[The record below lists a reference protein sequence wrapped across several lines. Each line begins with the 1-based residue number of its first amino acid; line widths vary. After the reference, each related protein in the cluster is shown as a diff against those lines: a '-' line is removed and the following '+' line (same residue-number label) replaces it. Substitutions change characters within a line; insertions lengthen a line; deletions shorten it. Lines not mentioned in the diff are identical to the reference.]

1 MLEKL
6 QDISE
11 KITKHLMFYIMA
23 VLIIAVFLQVFAR
36 VFVLVPMVWTEEL
49 ARYAFVWMVF
59 LGASIGVKKHTHFS
73 LTFIIDKFPAFLKKF
88 INIFITSLIFIAII
102 VMLIQ
107 GTRYTLFTGLK
118 SSAPHLGISMAFV
131 FSAIP
136 VSALLMLLYLVVDIK
151 KLILAKDSEEN
162 D

>member
-11 KITKHLMFYIMA
+11 QITKYLMFFIM
-23 VLIIAVFLQVFAR
+23 VVIIIAVFLQVFAR

-59 LGASIGVKKHTHFS
+59 LGASIGVKKHMHFS
-73 LTFIIDKFPAFLKKF
+73 LTFIIDKFPAFLKKSVK
-88 INIFITSLIFIAII
+88 IFMTSLIFIAVI

-107 GTRYTLFTGLK
+107 GIRYALFTGLK

-136 VSALLMLLYLVVDIK
+136 ASALLMLLYLVIDIK
-151 KLILAKDSEEN
+151 KLIVAKDLEEN

>member
-11 KITKHLMFYIMA
+11 QITKYLMFFIMT
-23 VLIIAVFLQVFAR
+23 VIIIAVFLQVFAR

-49 ARYAFVWMVF
+49 ARYAFIWMVF
-59 LGASIGVKKHTHFS
+59 LGASIGVKKHMHFS
-73 LTFIIDKFPAFLKKF
+73 MTFIIDKFPVFLKKS
-88 INIFITSLIFIAII
+88 IKIIITLLIFIAVI

-118 SSAPHLGISMAFV
+118 SSAPHLGISMALV

-136 VSALLMLLYLVVDIK
+136 VSALLMLLYLVIDIK
-151 KLILAKDSEEN
+151 KLILAKD
-162 D
+162 

>member
-11 KITKHLMFYIMA
+11 KITKYLLFFIMA
-23 VLIIAVFLQVFAR
+23 VIIIAVFLQVFAR

-49 ARYAFVWMVF
+49 ARYAFIWMVF
-59 LGASIGVKKHTHFS
+59 LGASIGVKKHMHFS
-73 LTFIIDKFPAFLKKF
+73 LTFVIDKFPSFLKKS
-88 INIFITSLIFIAII
+88 IKISITSLIFIAVI

-118 SSAPHLGISMAFV
+118 SSAPHLGISMAFI

-136 VSALLMLLYLVVDIK
+136 VSALLMLLYLVIDIK
-151 KLILAKDSEEN
+151 KLILAKD
-162 D
+162 

>member
-11 KITKHLMFYIMA
+11 QITKYLLFFILA
-23 VLIIAVFLQVFAR
+23 VIIIAVFLQVFAR

-49 ARYAFVWMVF
+49 ARYAFIWMVF
-59 LGASIGVKKHTHFS
+59 LGASIGVKKHMHFS
-73 LTFIIDKFPAFLKKF
+73 LTFIIDKFPAFLKKS
-88 INIFITSLIFIAII
+88 IKIFITSLILIAVI

-118 SSAPHLGISMAFV
+118 SSAPHLGISMAFI

-136 VSALLMLLYLVVDIK
+136 VSALLMLLYLVIDIK
-151 KLILAKDSEEN
+151 KLIIAKD
-162 D
+162 

>member
-1 MLEKL
+1 
-6 QDISE
+6 
-11 KITKHLMFYIMA
+11 
-23 VLIIAVFLQVFAR
+23 
-36 VFVLVPMVWTEEL
+36 MVWTEEL

-73 LTFIIDKFPAFLKKF
+73 LTFIIDKFPAFLKKS
-88 INIFITSLIFIAII
+88 IIIFMTSLIFVGVI

-107 GTRYTLFTGLK
+107 CTRYALFTGLT

-136 VSALLMLLYLVVDIK
+136 VSALLMLLYLVIDIK
-151 KLILAKDSEEN
+151 KLILSKDLEEN
-162 D
+162 N